1 MRIALDP
8 RARLG
13 RLVPRP
19 TVYSALELLL
29 ISLLALQ
36 CARLVWTVLTPV
48 GPVGDWRASAAT
60 PTAPAPT
67 GVLAGFDP
75 FFRLAGQSGPV
86 LVTSLNLKLYG
97 VRQDQASGRGSA
109 IISTPDG
116 RQSSFAVGDEIMPGV
131 TLTGVGFDSVTI
143 SRGGASEQLFMD
155 QSGPAQT
162 VGTPIPTVVVPQ
174 TVPAPVTVPPP
185 QTTTV
190 PPVQITPPPPR
201 SAPPAQRPNR

>member
-1 MRIALDP
+1 MRIGLDP

-29 ISLLALQ
+29 LSLLAMQ
-36 CARLVWTVLTPV
+36 CARLVWTIFTPV
-48 GPVGDWRASAAT
+48 GPIGEWRASTAIAA
-60 PTAPAPT
+60 APAPT
-67 GVLAGFDP
+67 GVLASFDP
-75 FFRLAGQSGPV
+75 FFRLSGQSGPV
-86 LVTSLNLKLYG
+86 LVTSLNLKLFG

-116 RQSSFAVGDEIMPGV
+116 QQSSFAVGDEIIPGV

-143 SRGGASEQLFMD
+143 SRNGASEQLFMD

-162 VGTPIPTVVVPQ
+162 VGTPVPTVVVPQ
-174 TVPAPVTVPPP
+174 RNSGGAVASPPSIAPPPPVQVVPAPPA
-185 QTTTV
+185 
-190 PPVQITPPPPR
+190 PR
-201 SAPPAQRPNR
+201 RAPRPSQ